1 MGKRVSEFLLCAKAN
16 RRKSAEWPSH
26 DEENFWPLIGEPGW
40 DRTIDT
46 LSSDPEDGVVSQAK
60 ALVKAWKAASRF
72 SASLFDADD

>member
-46 LSSDPEDGVVSQAK
+46 LIKSQV
-60 ALVKAWKAASRF
+60 LYH
-72 SASLFDADD
+72 